1 MPDKKL
7 SLLLLVSFTA
17 LALVALYHNISPYH
31 TPSDLVKMPPAKN
44 IQVVGKI
51 AAINGDSFQL
61 TDEKNSI
68 TVIFNGTVQ
77 YSEEDVV
84 VVGDWDGKLFH
95 AKEIYQKCHT
105 EYRGG

>member
-7 SLLLLVSFTA
+7 SLLILASFTA
-17 LALVALYHNISPYH
+17 IAFIALYHNISPYH
-31 TPSDLVKMPPAKN
+31 TPSELIKLPQAKN

-51 AAINGDSFQL
+51 AAINGNSFQL

-68 TVIFNGTVQ
+68 TVIYSGTVD
-77 YSEEDVV
+77 YYEGDIV

-95 AKEIYQKCHT
+95 AKELYQKCHT